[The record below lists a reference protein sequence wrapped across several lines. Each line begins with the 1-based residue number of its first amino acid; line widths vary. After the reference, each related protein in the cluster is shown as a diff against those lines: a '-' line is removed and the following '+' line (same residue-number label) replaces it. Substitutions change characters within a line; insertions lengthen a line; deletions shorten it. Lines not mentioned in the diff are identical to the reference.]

1 MEFKFFEFNNNDKIY
16 IVTNKNH
23 QVKSRLEKKIKL
35 TYIGIEVFWLEL
47 DEILNGQLL
56 TAMRAISHFSIEGPI
71 LIHNCDTYHQFDIED
86 LSNLIEDDLFG
97 IIPCFKAK
105 GDHWS
110 FVKTSK
116 QDKNLAIAVKEK
128 NRISD
133 NCSVGTYF
141 FQSSSTLQS
150 IFEEYLKK
158 INRKSEE
165 NFIAPIYQLQLK
177 KL

>member
-1 MEFKFFEFNNNDKIY
+1 MESK
-16 IVTNKNH
+16 
-23 QVKSRLEKKIKL
+23 
-35 TYIGIEVFWLEL
+35 FWLEL
-47 DEILNGQLL
+47 DDFLNGQLL

-128 NRISD
+128 IEFRITVQLDLFFSIIINFAIYFQRIS
-133 NCSVGTYF
+133 
-141 FQSSSTLQS
+141 Q
-150 IFEEYLKK
+150 I
-158 INRKSEE
+158 
-165 NFIAPIYQLQLK
+165 
-177 KL
+177 